1 MYFLAQSICEMESLN
16 PVWNVVGFIIK
27 ALWIGIPLLMIILG
41 TIDLGKAVIASKE
54 DEVKKA
60 WKAFGRRLLY
70 TVAVFLVVWIV
81 GVVLSTVSN
90 IGEGA
95 VNYNE
100 AGWKACWNKIIK

>member
-81 GVVLSTVSN
+81 GIVLSTVASV
-90 IGEGA
+90 GEGA

-100 AGWKACWNKIIK
+100 ASWKTCWNKIIK

>member
-1 MYFLAQSICEMESLN
+1 MYFLAQSICEMKSLD
-16 PVWNVVGFIIK
+16 PVWEVVGFILK

-70 TVAVFLVVWIV
+70 TVAVFLVVWAV
-81 GVVLSTVSN
+81 GAVLSLAAN
-90 IGEGA
+90 IGGDA

-100 AGWKACWNKIIK
+100 ANWKACWKKII